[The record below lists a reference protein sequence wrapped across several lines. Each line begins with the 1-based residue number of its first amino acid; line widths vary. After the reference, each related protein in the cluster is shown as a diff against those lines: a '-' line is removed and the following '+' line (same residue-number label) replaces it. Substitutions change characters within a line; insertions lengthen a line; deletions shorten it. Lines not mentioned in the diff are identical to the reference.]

1 MKKLLVVVDFQNDF
15 VDGALGFDGAK
26 NLENIIENKIIE
38 FKSNSYD
45 IVFTLDTHKN
55 NYLQSEEGKK
65 LPIPHVI
72 KGTKGHEIYGKI
84 KKYATDYPCLEK
96 YTFGSD
102 KLMEFIKSKPFYDEI
117 ELCGLVSSICV
128 ISNAIIAKAA
138 SPNSHIAI
146 DAKATDSYDK
156 TMQEKCFDI
165 LEHLH
170 VEIRNR

>member
-15 VDGALGFDGAK
+15 VDGVLGFDGAI
-26 NLENIIENKIIE
+26 NLESIIENKIVE
-38 FKSNSYD
+38 FKNNSYD
-45 IVFTLDTHKN
+45 IVFTLDTHEN
-55 NYLQSEEGKK
+55 DYLQSEEGRK
-65 LPIPHVI
+65 LPISHAI

-84 KKYATDYPCLEK
+84 KKYAKNYPCLEK

-102 KLMEFIKSKPFYDEI
+102 KLIEFIKSSPFYDEI
-117 ELCGLVSSICV
+117 ELCGLISSICV

-138 SPNSHIAI
+138 SPNSHIVI

-156 TMQEKCFDI
+156 NMQEKCFDI